1 MSKPLQ
7 EILQRVGKTVKR
19 VKCAAFGRYLI
30 VTNIATCGCVLA
42 VGDIASQRL
51 EHSLSNL
58 SSKFAIDWNR
68 NGTLITLFHV
78 LKICHYLVTKLYHF
92 SVGLFFIGLAF
103 GPVNHFW
110 YSLLDRILPQITKK
124 TVFKKILL
132 DQSIFGP
139 VCVCVFVLGN
149 SFYFRLLGFECYLTD
164 ATKCCFFQLVGFWR
178 REPGS
183 STKRRFEQTFFQFIR

>member
-78 LKICHYLVTKLYHF
+78 LKICHYLITKLYHF
-92 SVGLFFIGLAF
+92 FSWAVFYWTSLWSGE
-103 GPVNHFW
+103 
-110 YSLLDRILPQITKK
+110 SLL
-124 TVFKKILL
+124 
-132 DQSIFGP
+132 
-139 VCVCVFVLGN
+139 VFVIGQN
-149 SFYFRLLGFECYLTD
+149 STSNHEENSL
-164 ATKCCFFQLVGFWR
+164 
-178 REPGS
+178 
-183 STKRRFEQTFFQFIR
+183 